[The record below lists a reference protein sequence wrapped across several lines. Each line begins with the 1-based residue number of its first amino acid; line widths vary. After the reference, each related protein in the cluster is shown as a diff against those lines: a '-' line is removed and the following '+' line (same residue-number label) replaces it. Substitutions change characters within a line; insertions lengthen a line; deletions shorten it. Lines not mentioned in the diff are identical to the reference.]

1 MRLQSGLH
9 EDRHAD
15 GRKTAGFVESSQ
27 INHRQQQLKEVMQL
41 KTERHLFIVLLTLLV
56 VAAGFFLLQRPLP
69 DPYVSETEPL
79 FDREAAFALV
89 EELVTSYP
97 QRDIYHPDGK
107 AAALWLREQLES
119 LGLPVYT
126 QQFSQYVKDEVVEGQ
141 ENVYAVSRGSRR
153 PDEIIVVSAHYDI
166 PPFVY
171 QGAGDNASSVGTTL
185 ELARIFAAGEH
196 NRTIVFLMSDSEE
209 YGAMWGVVNFMEQ
222 FEDLDKVKAVLVL
235 DSVPTTKNKAVAVR
249 PVGLQQGYS
258 PPWLRNLA
266 AAAVSRETACS
277 DPSPLFEW
285 IERSVSINPTEAGVI
300 LRAGIPAVNLGGVP
314 ADPVKHQE
322 TYHTRFDTID
332 KLDIGDLEIFGR
344 SAERALRALDEMQE
358 IPRESMY
365 YLKLGDRYLPHW
377 AVALLQLFLFAPLA
391 CAAFAEWR
399 QARLDGIAGGGAFWR
414 ELLRWLIFFGAGAAA
429 FGVLKILPRIGWMVR
444 YEIYPA
450 TQKDPV
456 LYHPQ
461 YLPVL
466 IVLGAAVAAG
476 IILWLL
482 FRRPAAPRPGDWPAR
497 KAALLTGLLI
507 LAVAAWAFRAGF
519 GAVTFLLLPAY
530 LWPLLAPGGQVR
542 RAVNLLMVLAGSG
555 MFFVFIALFAVKY
568 KIGVMWWYLLM
579 AASYGMF
586 SVQAVLAVIAG
597 FSLLLTGLVLAW
609 RSAAPGV
616 RLGPGLRY
624 DLKG

>member
-1 MRLQSGLH
+1 MH
-9 EDRHAD
+9 
-15 GRKTAGFVESSQ
+15 
-27 INHRQQQLKEVMQL
+27 L
-41 KTERHLFIVLLTLLV
+41 KTGRYLFIVLLTLLV

-69 DPYVSETEPL
+69 EPYVSEAEPL
-79 FDREAAFALV
+79 FNRDSAFARV
-89 EELVTSYP
+89 EELVTGYP

-107 AAALWLREQLES
+107 AAALWLQEQLES

-141 ENVYAVSRGSRR
+141 ENVYAVSRGSRF

-185 ELARIFAAGEH
+185 ELARIFAAEEH

-266 AAAVSRETACS
+266 AAAVSRETECS

-285 IERSVSINPTEAGVI
+285 IERSVSINPTEAGII

-344 SAERALRALDEMQE
+344 SAERALRALDEMPE

-365 YLKLGDRYLPHW
+365 YLKLGNRYLPHW
-377 AVALLQLFLFAPLA
+377 AVALLQLLLFAPLA
-391 CAAFAEWR
+391 CATFTGWR
-399 QARLDGIAGGGAFWR
+399 RANLDRIATGGAFWR
-414 ELLRWLIFFGAGAAA
+414 ELLRWLTFFGAGAAA

-456 LYHPQ
+456 LYQPQ

-466 IVLGAAVAAG
+466 IVLGTAVAAG

-482 FRRPAAPRPGDWPAR
+482 FRRPAAPRPGDWTAR
-497 KAALLTGLLI
+497 KAALLTGLLV
-507 LAVAAWAFRAGF
+507 LAIAAWAFRAGF
-519 GAVTFLLLPAY
+519 AAVTFLLLPAY
-530 LWPLLAPGGQVR
+530 LWPLIAPGGQVR
-542 RAVNLLMVLAGSG
+542 RAVNLLLILAGSG
-555 MFFVFIALFAVKY
+555 MFFVFIVIFAMKY
-568 KIGVMWWYLLM
+568 EIGVMWWYLLM

-586 SVQAVLAVIAG
+586 SVQAILAVIAG
-597 FSLLLTGLVLAW
+597 FSLILVGLAVAW
-609 RSAAPGV
+609 RSADPGA
-616 RLGPGLRY
+616 RLEPGLHY
-624 DLKG
+624 EIKG